1 MRRMIITGS
10 LLLALSATASA
21 SQVYK
26 WVDAQG
32 NTHFGN
38 QPPQGQDATQ
48 VNTGVA
54 QPKPATPAPA
64 PLPLP
69 GTAADDP
76 AQKAIDEKVKQEVAQ
91 KEVERAK
98 YCEAVRTHL
107 AQLQNNPRLMIEV
120 DGEKRRFTEDER
132 QAKIAED
139 QKSIADT
146 CAD

>member
-21 SQVYK
+21 SQVFK

-32 NTHFGN
+32 NTHFGA
-38 QPPQGQDATQ
+38 QPPQGQDATP

-54 QPKPATPAPA
+54 QPKPATPTPA

-69 GTAADDP
+69 GTEQDP
-76 AQKAIDEKVKQEVAQ
+76 AQKAIDEKVKQEVAA
-91 KEVERAK
+91 KEVERKK

-107 AQLQNNPRLMIEV
+107 SQLQNNPRLMVEV

-146 CAD
+146 CND

>member
-32 NTHFGN
+32 NTHFGA
-38 QPPQGQDATQ
+38 QPPQGQEATPIS
-48 VNTGVA
+48 TGVA
-54 QPKPATPAPA
+54 PSKPATPAPA

-69 GTAADDP
+69 GTAVEDP
-76 AQKAIDEKVKQEVAQ
+76 AQKAIDEKVKQEIAV
-91 KEVERAK
+91 KEAERAK

-107 AQLQNNPRLMIEV
+107 SQLQNNPRLMIEV
-120 DGEKRRFTEDER
+120 DGEKRRFTEEER

-139 QKSIADT
+139 QKSIAET
-146 CAD
+146 CSD